1 MNLRPPRSGSMNSG
15 GGSLL
20 HSSPNQISPGKQSIK
35 RVIKLDGVFSS
46 FKFALAFSQESKF
59 QFLPK
64 RQIFHRQPIHSR
76 PQLKANLLCY
86 FKLPHRL
93 LNHRA
98 GPKTYNRDSDEIII
112 PFRGPPPCSQSIPLS
127 QALKNGNPT
136 GLTSQAYTTTG
147 THS

>member
-76 PQLKANLLCY
+76 PQLRPTYYATSNYHTVYLTTGQGLPYLLSKGDVFSKQAQKLFAGSFSKIFYRPQRRLCANLIL
-86 FKLPHRL
+86 RL
-93 LNHRA
+93 
-98 GPKTYNRDSDEIII
+98 
-112 PFRGPPPCSQSIPLS
+112 
-127 QALKNGNPT
+127 
-136 GLTSQAYTTTG
+136 TTG
-147 THS
+147 IRMK